1 MSKWTVWTT
10 LKSEIDSL
18 QNKTH
23 PYHQPYGLL
32 GTVVYYLGILLLIM
46 GFLLLLPAMLAYT
59 SDGNGILM
67 LCFLVPALFSFV
79 LGICMVSMYERSEL
93 YLGAAITLSALVWLI
108 FAIIGAIPFWMAGHY
123 YGDAWGLTFLEGVF
137 EAMSGFTATG
147 LTMYGDRVAGLPK
160 SILFWRSLTQWVG
173 GVGVIVL
180 FLSVLTVKTGTV
192 AGRLYSAEGRSDRL
206 VPSVVRTTRRIW
218 AIYAFYTLVLVL
230 ILFVLGMPFFDSIN
244 HSMTALATGGFSVKN
259 QSIMTYAMEGHR
271 NAFLIEMAII
281 PFMLIG
287 GISFAMHYKL
297 VSGNVKEFFENIE
310 VRAILVIS
318 ILTTIILAI
327 SLGLSFD
334 SFRFGSFQT
343 VTAITGT
350 GFNTADVATW
360 TDFQK
365 FILTILMIFGG
376 GFGSTASAL
385 KLIRV
390 AILFYAVFWLVRDYL
405 LPESVIHRLK
415 LGRSMYTHEQ
425 IMDVAIYTV
434 LYIALLVIGALVF
447 MAGGA
452 TAANALFEVASAEG
466 NVGLSV
472 GLTHSGM
479 PWWEKVTLIIQM
491 WAGRLEI
498 FPVLVLITSPFKKY

>member
-1 MSKWTVWTT
+1 MAKWTVWST
-10 LKSEIDSL
+10 LKGEIESL
-18 QNKTH
+18 QSKAH

-32 GTVVYYLGILLLIM
+32 GTVVYYLGILLIIM
-46 GFLLLLPAMLAYT
+46 GLLLLLPALMAFF
-59 SDGNGILM
+59 SDANGVLL
-67 LCFLVPALFSFV
+67 LCFIVPAIFSFV
-79 LGICMVSMYERSEL
+79 LGACMVTFFERYEL

-108 FAIIGAIPFWMAGHY
+108 FAIIGAIPFWMAKY
-123 YGDAWGLTFLEGVF
+123 YFGEAWGLTFLEGVF

-147 LTMYGDRVAGLPK
+147 LTMYGDRVAGLPRA
-160 SILFWRSLTQWVG
+160 ILFWRSLTQWVG

-180 FLSVLTVKTGTV
+180 FLSVLVVRSGNI
-192 AGRLYSAEGRSDRL
+192 AGKLYSAEGRSHRL

-218 AIYAFYTLVLVL
+218 AIYAGYTGLLIL
-230 ILFVLGMPFFDSIN
+230 ILFALGMPFFDSLN

-259 QSIMTYAMEGHR
+259 QSIMSYAIEGHS

-287 GISFAMHYKL
+287 GISFAMHHQL
-297 VSGNVKEFFENIE
+297 VLGNVRSFFENVE
-310 VRAILVIS
+310 VRAILVI
-318 ILTTIILAI
+318 TFMATIILAV

-334 SFRFGSFQT
+334 SFRYGSFQT
-343 VTAITGT
+343 VTALTGT
-350 GFNTADVATW
+350 GFNTVDLTVW
-360 TDFQK
+360 TDYQK

-376 GFGSTASAL
+376 GYGSTASAL
-385 KLIRV
+385 KLIRI
-390 AILFYAVFWLVRDYL
+390 AILFYAIFWLVRDYL
-405 LPESVIHRLK
+405 LPESVVHRLK
-415 LGRSMYTHEQ
+415 LGRTMYTYQQ
-425 IMDVAIYTV
+425 IMDVAIYAV
-434 LYIALLVIGALVF
+434 LYIAVLVMGAMVF

-452 TAANALFEVASAEG
+452 TTANALFEVASAEG

-472 GLTHSGM
+472 GLTHAGM